1 MNNSD
6 NSARNNIISGRNPVT
21 EALRSGRPI
30 DCIYIARGELNGSVK
45 VIAAMAKERRI
56 PVKEVERKKLDQMTD
71 HGSHQGVAALAAVK
85 EYSSVDDIFELAHER
100 GEKPFI
106 IVLDEIEDPHNLG
119 AVIRTAECAGAHGI
133 IIPKRRAAGLG
144 GIVGKA
150 SAGAYEYMPV
160 ARVTNL
166 ASALDEL
173 KERGCWIYGADMDGT
188 AYCEGDLTG
197 AAALVIGSEG
207 KGLGRL
213 IREKCD
219 VILSL
224 PMLGK
229 INSLN
234 ASVAAGVLMYE
245 FTRQRLNLKAHQGG
259 VING

>member
-1 MNNSD
+1 MNYKDENNYSD
-6 NSARNNIISGRNPVT
+6 IIAGRNPVT
-21 EALRSGRPI
+21 EALRSGRAI
-30 DCIYIARGELNGSVK
+30 DCLYIARGELSGSVK
-45 VIAAMAKERRI
+45 VIAALAKDKGI
-56 PVKEVERKKLDQMTD
+56 PVKETDRKKLDFMTN
-71 HGSHQGVAALAAVK
+71 HAAHQGVAAAAAVK
-85 EYSSVDDIFELAHER
+85 EYSSVDDIFELARSR

-119 AVIRTAECAGAHGI
+119 AIIRTAECAGAHGV

-166 ASALDEL
+166 ARLIDEL

-188 AYCEGDLTG
+188 AYCESDLTG

-219 VILSL
+219 AVLSL

-234 ASVAAGVLMYE
+234 ASVAAGILMYE
-245 FTRQRLNLKAHQGG
+245 FTRQRINLQAR
-259 VING
+259 